1 MDVMRKNLICLLLLI
16 FSEIIVYAQAEAG
29 DGWDGTV
36 AAKFAGGTGEALDPY
51 LISNAA
57 QLAKLATDVNNG
69 NTYKDKFFELTA
81 DIVLNNSICKDKD
94 SHINVWQPIGSDR
107 NPFMGNFDGQLHS
120 VTGVYVSDNC
130 SCHALFGYLGAD
142 GIIQN
147 LSVIDSQIG
156 NRGNYRGICCFNN
169 NGSIINCY
177 TSNCVM
183 IDN

>member
-16 FSEIIVYAQAEAG
+16 FSEIIVYAQAEVG

-81 DIVLNNSICKDKD
+81 DIVLNNSICKD
-94 SHINVWQPIGSDR
+94 
-107 NPFMGNFDGQLHS
+107 
-120 VTGVYVSDNC
+120 
-130 SCHALFGYLGAD
+130 
-142 GIIQN
+142 
-147 LSVIDSQIG
+147 
-156 NRGNYRGICCFNN
+156 
-169 NGSIINCY
+169 
-177 TSNCVM
+177 
-183 IDN
+183 